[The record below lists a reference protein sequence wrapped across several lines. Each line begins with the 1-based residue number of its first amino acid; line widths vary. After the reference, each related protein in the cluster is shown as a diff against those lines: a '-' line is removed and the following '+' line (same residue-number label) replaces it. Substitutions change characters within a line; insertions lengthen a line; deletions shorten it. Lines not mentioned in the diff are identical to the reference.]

1 MDTGAEAKA
10 GMGRRL
16 IYVSEFKVKLKGK
29 FDHSCAALYIILMYH
44 VSILNSSLCTGV
56 DI

>member
-44 VSILNSSLCTGV
+44 VSILNPSLCTGV